1 MNLSTQPRRLRRA
14 LVLVFS
20 MAIVG
25 VLALHGATPSSLRAQ
40 TVPDP
45 GGTLPGGT
53 LPSGTLP
60 DGTLPP
66 AAEVDL
72 VYVSSTTGGTVDGI
86 TFTDQDILAYSLSSE
101 TWRLVFDASDVGI
114 TGNDLDGFTVL
125 SNGDLLLS
133 FNVGIVATML
143 DGLDDYLFAS
153 DVVRFVPESLGAQ
166 TSGRFER
173 YLDGDDVGLN
183 SAGNGR
189 EDIDA
194 VALQTSGRVA
204 VSTKGTF
211 VIPGIRGRDEDLV
224 SFDAAAPSRF
234 GPRKLR
240 RYFDGSDVGLSNWP
254 EDVVGAFVDTAGDI
268 YLTTKGDF
276 RTGDISGSG
285 ADVFVCTPRSLGAQT
300 DCAFRLFWRGGE
312 HGFGSEVVD
321 GLALGTAFPPQFDPA
336 PEAAEVAAAGNDID
350 DAEIDVDFDTTDFFD
365 SELTPAQHAADD
377 LPFGPTD
384 QVYLPLI
391 GQ

>member
-1 MNLSTQPRRLRRA
+1 MNLFTRPRRLRRA
-14 LVLVFS
+14 LVLVLS
-20 MAIVG
+20 LAVMG

-45 GGTLPGGT
+45 GGTLPD
-53 LPSGTLP
+53 GTLP

-72 VYVSSTTGGTVDGI
+72 VYVSSSTGGTVGGV
-86 TFTDQDILAYSLSSE
+86 TFTDQDILAYSLSSQ

-125 SNGDLLLS
+125 SNGNLLLS
-133 FNVGIVATML
+133 FNVGIVANVL
-143 DGLDDYLFAS
+143 DGLDGYLFAS
-153 DVVRFVPESLGAQ
+153 DVVRFVPETLGAQ

-194 VALQTSGRVA
+194 IALQTSGRVA

-224 SFDAAAPSRF
+224 SFDAAAPNLF

-240 RYFDGSDVGLSNWP
+240 RFFDGSDVGLSNWP
-254 EDVVGAFVDTAGDI
+254 EDVVGAFVADDGDI

-276 RTGDISGSG
+276 QTGDLRGSG
-285 ADVFVCTPRSLGAQT
+285 ADVFVCTPLSLGAQT

-312 HGFGSEVVD
+312 HGFGSEAVD
-321 GLALGTAFPPQFDPA
+321 GLALGTALPPQFDPA
-336 PEAAEVAAAGNDID
+336 TDDVDAADAAGNTID
-350 DAEIDVDFDTTDFFD
+350 DAEIDTDLDTTDFFD
-365 SELTPAQHAADD
+365 IELTPAQHAADD
-377 LPFGPTD
+377 LPFGPTG

-391 GQ
+391 NQ